1 MTWILAQT
9 PALTPDETFR
19 VVLGPVV
26 LNATIFYTWG
36 IMALLAVGSWLITR
50 KLSTGE
56 DMTRWQNLLEVI
68 VKGMRTQ
75 IAEVSQQDPIEYLP
89 FVGTLFL
96 FIAVSNL
103 LTIFPLYH
111 APTGSLSTTAALA
124 LCVFV
129 AVPIFGVAHKGL
141 VGYLRTYAK
150 PSIFMLP
157 FNVIGEVSRTLALAV
172 RLFGNIM
179 SGTMI
184 VGILVAI
191 IPFLV
196 PGIMNLLGLLT
207 GLIQAY
213 IFAMLAM
220 VYIASATRTAARAG
234 QAGGQPD
241 AVPAGAPAPPDEREP
256 QEGAERHG

>member
-1 MTWILAQT
+1 M
-9 PALTPDETFR
+9 
-19 VVLGPVV
+19 
-26 LNATIFYTWG
+26 
-36 IMALLAVGSWLITR
+36 
-50 KLSTGE
+50 
-56 DMTRWQNLLEVI
+56 
-68 VKGMRTQ
+68 
-75 IAEVSQQDPIEYLP
+75 
-89 FVGTLFL
+89 
-96 FIAVSNL
+96 
-103 LTIFPLYH
+103 
-111 APTGSLSTTAALA
+111 
-124 LCVFV
+124 FV